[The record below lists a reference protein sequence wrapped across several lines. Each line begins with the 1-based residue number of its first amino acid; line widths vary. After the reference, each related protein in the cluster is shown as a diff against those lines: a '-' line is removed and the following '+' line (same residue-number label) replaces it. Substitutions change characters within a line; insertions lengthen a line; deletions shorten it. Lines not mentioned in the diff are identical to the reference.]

1 MKSTFELKAL
11 EFEFELLKLVYQ
23 GLWWFSISVTE
34 TNYIKKFFGKLEIIK
49 SQYRPN
55 KSSLGVVQ

>member
-1 MKSTFELKAL
+1 MVLDKCDWDQLH
-11 EFEFELLKLVYQ
+11 Q
-23 GLWWFSISVTE
+23 
-34 TNYIKKFFGKLEIIK
+34 KFFGKLEIIK